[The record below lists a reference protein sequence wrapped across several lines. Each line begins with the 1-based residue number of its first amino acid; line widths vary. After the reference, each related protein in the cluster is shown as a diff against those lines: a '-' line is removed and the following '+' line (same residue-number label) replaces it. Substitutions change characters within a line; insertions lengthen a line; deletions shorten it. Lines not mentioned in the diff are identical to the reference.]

1 LTTSGQDVTEK
12 VWNVRRSGRDAHEQR
27 TSDLGHFCRRQWKVE
42 GRFFSGRWGLGRSSF
57 LVLAAK
63 FAKGNTYGFE

>member
-1 LTTSGQDVTEK
+1 M
-12 VWNVRRSGRDAHEQR
+12 
-27 TSDLGHFCRRQWKVE
+27 E